1 MLDRKSRYPIGI
13 DIDHQNIYAVQLKK
27 TRQGFAV
34 RELVHQEL
42 ETEVEDVPGE
52 GPSLVST
59 VKRIKKGKR
68 FRGKRVVLHIPDRNI
83 SVIPI
88 RFEKAGSETPEDAI
102 VRESE
107 KHLSFPVQEAVMDYL
122 SMMPDPSGTG
132 KGNAFRATVIAA
144 PRDLI
149 TRYLKLM
156 GQAGLTVEAV
166 DFRLASLVRLHN
178 HLFGEIR
185 KPVILCN
192 IGGIQSLLSIV
203 AENNVLAHRTVTW
216 RLASLYEKIFANLE
230 MVSRKEN
237 AALLLK
243 THGLA
248 HEDRED
254 SSEDGHPDSGDS
266 MAEMRRAIY
275 QIVAPYIDELV
286 YEFHKMISYVRSE
299 VQYPVFEGIYMYGH
313 AALIRN
319 LDRYFENRLGIPT
332 SSINPL
338 EKVALSDN
346 GILSRMSEGAP
357 FALALGLAMRK
368 VTWL

>member
-1 MLDRKSRYPIGI
+1 MLDWKNRYPIGI

-34 RELVHQEL
+34 RDLVHQEL
-42 ETEVEDVPGE
+42 ETEAEDVPGA

-59 VKRIKKGKR
+59 VKKIKKGKR

-88 RFEKAGSETPEDAI
+88 RFEKGRTETPEDAI

-107 KHLSFPVQEAVMDYL
+107 KHLSFPVRDAVIDYL
-122 SMMPDPSGTG
+122 SMIPDPSG
-132 KGNAFRATVIAA
+132 KANAFRATVIAA

-149 TRYLKLM
+149 ARYLELM
-156 GQAGLTVEAV
+156 KQSGLTVEAV
-166 DFRLASLVRLHN
+166 DFRVASLIRLHN

-185 KPVILCN
+185 NPAILCN

-203 AENNVLAHRTVTW
+203 TENNILAHRTVTW

-237 AALLLK
+237 AVLLLK

-248 HEDRED
+248 HEDRDDASDGGDRD
-254 SSEDGHPDSGDS
+254 SDDS
-266 MAEMRRAIY
+266 MEEMRRAIY

-286 YEFHKMISYVRSE
+286 YEFHKIISYVRSE
-299 VQYPVFEGIYMYGH
+299 AQHPVFEGIYMYGH

-319 LDRYFENRLGIPT
+319 LDRYFENRLGIPA